1 MKPAALVVPLAV
13 ALAACTSA
21 AEESA
26 GPGAGQANSRVVDAT
41 PVGEPQNCVNLANI
55 RESRVLSNQVID
67 FYLRDGRVMR
77 NTLPHSCPQLG
88 FERAFSYETSLSQL
102 CNVDIITVIVQAG
115 GPTRGASCGLG
126 LFQPVKLAKK

>member
-1 MKPAALVVPLAV
+1 MKPAALVVALAV

-26 GPGAGQANSRVVDAT
+26 GPGAGQASSRVVDAT

-55 RESRVLSNQVID
+55 RESRVLSDQVID
-67 FYLRDGRVMR
+67 FHLRDGRALR

-88 FERAFSYETSLSQL
+88 FDSAFSYETSLSPL
-102 CNVDIITVIVQAG
+102 CNVHLLTVIVQAG
-115 GPTRGASCGLG
+115 GPPRGASGG
-126 LFQPVKLAKK
+126 SGKRVV

>member
-1 MKPAALVVPLAV
+1 MKPAALVVALAV

-26 GPGAGQANSRVVDAT
+26 GPGAGQASSRVVDAT

-67 FYLRDGRVMR
+67 FQLRDGRVMR
-77 NTLPHSCPQLG
+77 NTLPHSRSEG
-88 FERAFSYETSLSQL
+88 HTSELQSLMRIAYAVIYLKRKKIQHE
-102 CNVDIITVIVQAG
+102 NTRPSHIT
-115 GPTRGASCGLG
+115 
-126 LFQPVKLAKK
+126 KL

>member
-55 RESRVLSNQVID
+55 RESRVLSHQVIA
-67 FYLRDGRVMR
+67 FYLRDGRVLR
-77 NTLPHSCPQLG
+77 TTLPHRCPQLG
-88 FERAFSYETSLSQL
+88 FERAFSYDTALKQL
-102 CNVDIITVIVQAG
+102 CNVHIITVIVQA
-115 GPTRGASCGLG
+115 
-126 LFQPVKLAKK
+126 

>member
-1 MKPAALVVPLAV
+1 MKPAALVVALAV

-26 GPGAGQANSRVVDAT
+26 GPGAGQASSRVVDAT

-67 FYLRDGRVMR
+67 FHLRDGRVMR

-88 FERAFSYETSLSQL
+88 FERAFSYRSEEHTSELQSL
-102 CNVDIITVIVQAG
+102 MRTSYAVFC
-115 GPTRGASCGLG
+115 LKKKK
-126 LFQPVKLAKK
+126 KLTNN

>member
-1 MKPAALVVPLAV
+1 MYRRPPRSTRTHPPFPYTTLFR
-13 ALAACTSA
+13 S
-21 AEESA
+21 
-26 GPGAGQANSRVVDAT
+26 PGAGQASSRVVDAT

-67 FYLRDGRVMR
+67 FHLRDGRVMR

-115 GPTRGASCGLG
+115 GDRKSTRLNSSH
-126 LFQPVKLAKK
+126 

>member
-1 MKPAALVVPLAV
+1 MIRRPPRPTRPATRFPSTTLFRP
-13 ALAACTSA
+13 
-21 AEESA
+21 
-26 GPGAGQANSRVVDAT
+26 GPGAGQASSRVVDAT

-67 FYLRDGRVMR
+67 FHLRDGRVMR

-126 LFQPVKLAKK
+126 LFQPVTLAKK

>member
-1 MKPAALVVPLAV
+1 MRISDWSSDVCSSDLNRRRDVMKPAALVVALAV

-26 GPGAGQANSRVVDAT
+26 GPGAGQASSRVVDAT

-67 FYLRDGRVMR
+67 FNLRAGPVMR
-77 NTLPHSCPQLG
+77 NPLQPSCPPPG
-88 FERAFSYETSLSQL
+88 FHRAF
-102 CNVDIITVIVQAG
+102 
-115 GPTRGASCGLG
+115 P
-126 LFQPVKLAKK
+126 QPEE